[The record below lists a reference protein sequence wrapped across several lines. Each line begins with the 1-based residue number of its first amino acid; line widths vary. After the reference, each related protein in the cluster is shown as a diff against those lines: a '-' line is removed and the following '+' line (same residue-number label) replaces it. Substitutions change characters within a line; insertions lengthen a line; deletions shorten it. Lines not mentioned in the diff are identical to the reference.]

1 MPTDGSV
8 QPTGDALRRV
18 IVKFRDTV
26 VMPYEDGAERYLI
39 ERGIGPWRELA
50 QRFKGIRLNR
60 LFTVVSPER
69 IGALVAQA
77 SDRDRRYRAPNLLSF
92 FVIDHQPGVD
102 PEAVAAAIREWSQ
115 VEMAYVDPL
124 DRSPA
129 PINNPFY
136 PSQTYLK
143 PPATAPY
150 PAPQGGID
158 AEFAWTLPG
167 GRGAGQKI
175 VDLERGAKLNHEDLV
190 ARNIQTLHGVNQESS
205 WSHGASVLG
214 ILAAVDNNKGIIGIA
229 YELEEVAYTC
239 QLVQLSPEIIDRI
252 NAVMAAI
259 QHFTRPGE
267 DAFGRVL
274 LLEVHL
280 SAGVNPSDTDPLTD
294 VNDVRWDFMPM
305 ETTLADFEVIRL
317 ATALGIVVVEAAGNG
332 TNDLDTFQQK
342 MTGSFVLSRTQ
353 PGGRDSG
360 AIMVAGSTSTY
371 PYRRNPMGT
380 GFGSRIDCFAWA
392 ENVCSSA
399 YSFNIHIDWSTSPPT
414 ISTSWD
420 DDYPSSFSGTS
431 SASAIVAGAVL
442 LVQGAAQA
450 SSILGHRLSP
460 GEVRARLSDPDPSI
474 NTRSVNHGVDRIGVM
489 PNLKGILN
497 TLGLAPDVYM
507 RDYVGDTGGAPS
519 TGIISLSPDIIVR
532 PALDANPGVTFGP
545 GTEND
550 LTLGSTVTPGQDNFV
565 YVRVWNRSNV
575 PAVNVTAIVF
585 YASVA
590 TLLMPIDWQPVGSVV
605 IPSVPGGNV
614 MTVSPAIRWP
624 MANVPAAGHY
634 CFIALVGNAQDPV
647 PNPASFMSFDN
658 YAAFIRNNNNVTW
671 KNFNVLPLLPVGG
684 SGLQELEFA
693 VPGAADS
700 DRYFGLGVGSQ
711 LPPGS
716 RIWLEAPIALLGAR
730 VRFETDGRDPRLGRV
745 EIAPHGRTALP
756 PTRFAARSRARC
768 RLLVQ
773 MPLEHG
779 AYASE
784 VYVSQLHEGFEVGRV
799 TWRIVPRR

>member
-8 QPTGDALRRV
+8 QPTGDVLRRV

-50 QRFKGIRLNR
+50 QRFDGIRLNR

-69 IGALVAQA
+69 MGALVAQA
-77 SDRDRRYRAPNLLSF
+77 TARDRRYRAPNLLSF
-92 FVIDHQPGVD
+92 FVIDHQSGVD
-102 PEAVAAAIREWSQ
+102 PAELAAAIREWSQ
-115 VEMAYVDPL
+115 VETAYVDPL

-136 PSQTYLK
+136 SAQTYLK

-158 AEFAWTLPG
+158 AEFAWNLAG
-167 GRGAGQKI
+167 GKGAGQKI

-190 ARNIQTLHGVNQESS
+190 ARNIQTLHGVNQQAS

-239 QLVQLSPEIIDRI
+239 QLVQLNPEVIDRI

-280 SAGVNPSDTDPLTD
+280 SADVNPNDRGPLTD
-294 VNDVRWDFMPM
+294 VNGVVWDQMPM
-305 ETTLADFEVIRL
+305 ETVPADFEVIRL

-332 TNDLDTFQQK
+332 ANDLDAFQQAP
-342 MTGSFVLSRTQ
+342 TGNFVLSRTK

-371 PYRRNPMGT
+371 PYRRAPLGT

-392 ENVCSSA
+392 DNVCSSA
-399 YSFNIHIDWSTSPPT
+399 YSFNVHVDWSTTPPT
-414 ISTSWD
+414 VTVSWD
-420 DDYPSSFSGTS
+420 DDYPSTFSGTS

-442 LVQGAAQA
+442 LVQGVAQA
-450 SSILGHRLSP
+450 STALGRRLSP
-460 GEVRARLSDPDPSI
+460 GEMRARLSDPNPGV
-474 NTRSVNHGVDRIGVM
+474 NTRSENHGVDLIGVM
-489 PNLKGILN
+489 PNLKGIL
-497 TLGLAPDVYM
+497 TPLGVAPDVYM
-507 RDYVGDTGGAPS
+507 RDYVGDTGSVPS
-519 TGIISLSPDIIVR
+519 AGFISLSPDIIVR

-565 YVRVWNRSNV
+565 YVRVWNRNNIS
-575 PAVNVTAIVF
+575 ATNVTAIVF

-590 TLLMPIDWQPVGSVV
+590 TLLTPNDWQPVGSVF

-614 MTVSPAIRWP
+614 MTVSAAIRWP
-624 MANVPAAGHY
+624 MATVPAAGHY
-634 CFIALVGNAQDPV
+634 CFIALVGNAQDPM
-647 PNPASFMSFDN
+647 PNPSNFMIFDF
-658 YAAFIRNNNNVTW
+658 YTAFIRNNNNVTW
-671 KNFNVLPLLPVGG
+671 KNFNVLHLPPVGG
-684 SGLQELEFA
+684 SGLQDLEFV

-700 DRYFGLGVGSQ
+700 DRYFELAVGSQ

-716 RIWLEAPIALLGAR
+716 RIWLEAPIGLLGAR
-730 VRFETDGRDPRLGRV
+730 VSFETDGRDPRMGRV
-745 EIAPHGRTALP
+745 AIAPHGRTPLP

-768 RLLVQ
+768 RLLVE
-773 MPLEHG
+773 MPLDHG
-779 AYASE
+779 GYEYE